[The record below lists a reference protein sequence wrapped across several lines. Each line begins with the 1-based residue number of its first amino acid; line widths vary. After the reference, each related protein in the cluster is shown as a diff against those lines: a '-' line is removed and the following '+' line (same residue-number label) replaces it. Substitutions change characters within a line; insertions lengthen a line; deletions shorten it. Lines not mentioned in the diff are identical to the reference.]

1 VALRARIHSRAASPH
16 ADATSSTAK
25 KAAHSRAGVSGSGNG
40 ERATPG
46 KETGTAGTVE
56 GRAPTQRDARAHADQ
71 RIQRSADSQ
80 ERGARRSDGTYGRA
94 CRRQIVPEAVR
105 KAVRVLGSEHLPR

>member
-1 VALRARIHSRAASPH
+1 MDKHTNQH
-16 ADATSSTAK
+16 
-25 KAAHSRAGVSGSGNG
+25 
-40 ERATPG
+40 G

-56 GRAPTQRDARAHADQ
+56 GVRPHSATPARTP
-71 RIQRSADSQ
+71 ISASMGAQ